1 MLKKT
6 AVIFDF
12 DGTITNGE
20 SLPKDWTLNEGI
32 ADIELETDEV
42 LIVTHRHDIHENEVL
57 DFLYKNNFLV
67 DRLFMREKYNEDAVT
82 TKRNYAK
89 ELKEQYVIMAVFDD
103 DEECCEMYKEEI
115 GCTVFH
121 VL

>member
-1 MLKKT
+1 MLKKA

-20 SLPKDWTLNEGI
+20 SLPKDWTLNEGVNRVF
-32 ADIELETDEV
+32 ADTDKV
-42 LIVTHRHDIHENEVL
+42 LIVTHRHEEDEDAIVS
-57 DFLYKNNFLV
+57 FLNKNTIYPHGI
-67 DRLFMREKYNEDAVT
+67 FMREKDNEDAVT
-82 TKRNYAK
+82 TKRNYAR
-89 ELKEQYVIMAVFDD
+89 ELKEKYVIMAVFDD

-121 VL
+121 VI